1 MVLSLGAPLHREHR
15 ERLNRLLPDRFYELY
30 GLTEGFVTV
39 LDKQDYPRK
48 PISVGAPPP
57 FFEMRIADPDGN
69 ELPAGE
75 VGEICGRGPTLMPG
89 YYKRPDLTQLA
100 IRDGWL
106 HSGDLGYVDED
117 GFLYLLDRVKDM
129 ILSGGV
135 NVYPRE
141 IEEIVVRHPAARE
154 AAVFGVPHDKGGET
168 PVAAVVLKEPG
179 SQTAEALK
187 QWINARVA
195 AQFQRVS
202 DVMILEDFP
211 RNMAGMVLKREMREQ
226 YTQRHQ

>member
-1 MVLSLGAPLHREHR
+1 
-15 ERLNRLLPDRFYELY
+15 
-30 GLTEGFVTV
+30 
-39 LDKQDYPRK
+39 
-48 PISVGAPPP
+48 
-57 FFEMRIADPDGN
+57 
-69 ELPAGE
+69 
-75 VGEICGRGPTLMPG
+75 
-89 YYKRPDLTQLA
+89 

-106 HSGDLGYVDED
+106 RSGDLGYVDEE

>member
-1 MVLSLGAPLHREHR
+1 
-15 ERLNRLLPDRFYELY
+15 
-30 GLTEGFVTV
+30 LTEGFVTV
-39 LDKQDYPRK
+39 LDKHDYPRK
-48 PISVGAPPP
+48 PTSVGTPPP

-75 VGEICGRGPTLMPG
+75 VGEICGRGPILMPG
-89 YYKRPDLTQLA
+89 YYKRPDLTQQV

-117 GFLYLLDRVKDM
+117 GFLYLIDRLKDM

-135 NVYPRE
+135 HVVPRDL
-141 IEEIVVRHPAARE
+141 EEIMVQHPAVRE
-154 AAVFGVPHDKGGET
+154 AAVFGVPNEKRGET
-168 PVAAVVLKEPG
+168 PVAAVVLKAPG
-179 SQTAEALK
+179 AQTAGALK
-187 QWINARVA
+187 RWINARVA
-195 AQFQRVS
+195 AKFRRVS

-211 RNMAGMVLKREMREQ
+211 RNVAGMVLKREMRER